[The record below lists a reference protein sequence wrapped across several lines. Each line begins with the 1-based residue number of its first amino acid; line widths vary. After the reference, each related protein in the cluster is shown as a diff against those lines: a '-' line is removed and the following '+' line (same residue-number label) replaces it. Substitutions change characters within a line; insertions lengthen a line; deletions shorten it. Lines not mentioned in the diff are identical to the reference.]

1 MVKNQMP
8 RARESKTPVKELES
22 LNPTIRC
29 DLCKKEFSLGRESL
43 IEKKVNLYS
52 DFEMKSKPHEVLMT
66 SLFCPHCGKNY
77 PVIIDN
83 EESLLILGELRETM
97 SRRLKFASKGKPIPS
112 KLNEKYK
119 KLTRKLGIKRQKMAE
134 IYNGSFYQ
142 TEDGKEQLDY
152 RYHVR

>member
-52 DFEMKSKPHEVLMT
+52 DSEMKSKPYEVLMT

-97 SRRLKFASKGKPIPS
+97 ARRLKFANKGKPIPS

-142 TEDGKEQLDY
+142 GEDGKEQLDY
-152 RYHVR
+152 CYHAQ

>member
-83 EESLLILGELRETM
+83 EESLPILGELKETM
-97 SRRLKFASKGKPIPS
+97 ARRLKFASKGKPIPS

-119 KLTRKLGIKRQKMAE
+119 KLTRKLGIKRQKVAE

-142 TEDGKEQLDY
+142 GEDGKEQLDY